1 MKRVK
6 SDSRLRAALNK
17 KRQSEQELSAL
28 MYQYPG
34 GFKPTELNPHKVQSQ
49 NVNPARRSR
58 TTDLRMSAAFDH
70 YSPPLYQLS
79 YHGLI
84 HVDVVI

>member
-1 MKRVK
+1 MRNPSTKLK
-6 SDSRLRAALNK
+6 TALHKN
-17 KRQSEQELSAL
+17 RQSEKELSAL

-34 GFKPTELNPHKVQSQ
+34 GVKPDTLNPHKVQSQ

-58 TTDLRMSAAFDH
+58 TTDLRMSAAFHH

-84 HVDVVI
+84 HVSVII